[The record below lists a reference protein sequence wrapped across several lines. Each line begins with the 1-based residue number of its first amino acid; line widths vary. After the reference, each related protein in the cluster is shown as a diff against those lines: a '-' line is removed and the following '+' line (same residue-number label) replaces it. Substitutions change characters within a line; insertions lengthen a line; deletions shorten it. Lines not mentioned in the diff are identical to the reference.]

1 MAFRPLIT
9 SQEARAGS
17 TEPDQQQPNEAHVTR
32 TEHEAF
38 QVLKAA
44 PFANPKGETH
54 RSECGE
60 DDAGEEEDET
70 AAAADTTATALP
82 AAAAAAAEDED
93 DEEEEEEEEDA
104 AAARSDRMWIHDE
117 DGGDDA
123 AVGED
128 DDDGED
134 EVLDRRSAFMSL
146 SATYPEIKPPAHPTA
161 AARTLRR

>member
-1 MAFRPLIT
+1 MRHFYSAFR
-9 SQEARAGS
+9 QER
-17 TEPDQQQPNEAHVTR
+17 
-32 TEHEAF
+32 
-38 QVLKAA
+38 
-44 PFANPKGETH
+44 ETH

-82 AAAAAAAEDED
+82 AAAA
-93 DEEEEEEEEDA
+93 EEEDVDEEDDDA
-104 AAARSDRMWIHDE
+104 AATRSDRMWIHDE
-117 DGGDDA
+117 DGGEDA

-146 SATYPEIKPPAHPTA
+146 SPTYPRNAPTHPTA
-161 AARTLRR
+161 ARHYRHHSAVPLLPAAIPRHRRISPPASAPPARCVATVLSDLVFSL